1 MEVSFMAIAQDAFY
15 IPDDI
20 ATGLATGLYRR
31 IGSVVRYA
39 IGPNKGQIV
48 KHLQPID
55 LKAAEQAQGVG
66 AKALQFVQYH
76 KKEVGICTACAAV
89 IGLGIWGYNWWK
101 NHEPKILTEFRS
113 ALKTYIDAI
122 RNGNMD
128 LDKINTLMKALE
140 ALKQHK
146 DYEKICIQLTAEDLE
161 VLVGRIYEYTIKLAQ
176 DNSVELSDEELRL
189 NNGAIINLQSY
200 LKAQKRIFEAVA

>member
-1 MEVSFMAIAQDAFY
+1 MAIAQDAFF

-66 AKALQFVQYH
+66 AKALQFVKDH
-76 KKEVGICTACAAV
+76 KKGTIIVVAGAAV
-89 IGLGIWGYNWWK
+89 IGGGIWIYNKVK
-101 NHEPKILTEFRS
+101 NHEPKVVTEFRA
-113 ALKTYIDAI
+113 ALRVYIDAI
-122 RNGNMD
+122 REGNMD
-128 LDKINTLMKALE
+128 VDKINSLMATLEK
-140 ALKQHK
+140 LKEHK
-146 DYEKICIQLTAEDLE
+146 DYEKISIQLTAEDLE
-161 VLVGRIYEYTIKLAQ
+161 VLVGRIYEYTVKLAK
-176 DNSVELSDEELRL
+176 DNEVELTDEELRISKVK
-189 NNGAIINLQSY
+189 NTGTIINLQNC
-200 LKAQKRIFEAVA
+200 LKAQKRIFEAAA

>member
-1 MEVSFMAIAQDAFY
+1 MAIAQDAFY

-39 IGPNKGQIV
+39 VGPNKGQIV

-55 LKAAEQAQGVG
+55 LKAAEQAQGLG
-66 AKALQFVQYH
+66 AKALQFVQHH
-76 KKEVGICTACAAV
+76 KKEVGIAAIGAAV
-89 IGLGIWGYNWWK
+89 VGVGIWGYNKWK
-101 NHEPKILTEFRS
+101 NHEPKVLTEFRA

-128 LDKINTLMKALE
+128 IDKINGLMEALE

-146 DYEKICIQLTAEDLE
+146 DYEKISIQLSAEDLE
-161 VLVGRIYEYTIKLAQ
+161 VLVGRIYDYTIKLAA
-176 DNSVELSDEELRL
+176 DNAVDLSDEELNL

-200 LKAQKRIFEAVA
+200 LKAQKRIFEEAA